1 MTNWHTKTSTEI
13 FEILKINERG
23 LNKEEVNL
31 RLKEYGLNKLPE
43 AKVDNPA
50 IIFLRQFQSPLIYI
64 LFAASLAI
72 FYLKEFVDSLIILGV
87 LFFNAVVGAL
97 QEGKA
102 QNTLLALKNF
112 IETNAEVLRDGK
124 EIIIPDSKL
133 VPGDIILL
141 QEGEK
146 IPADARIIVSN
157 NLKIDQASLTG
168 ESIPIYKTSEKIHRE
183 DLAIID
189 QKNMVFKGTYIAA
202 GNGQAVVVATGL
214 DTAIG
219 KISQEITLIDAEIPL
234 KKDIRQLSRMII
246 IIVAVIGAILFFSGI
261 FSGKSLIEMFK
272 VVVAISVSIIPEGLP
287 IVITLVLATGVWRM
301 AKQNALVKKLQ
312 AVEALGQAKI
322 IAIDKTGTITK
333 NELAVQ
339 EVFINGKVFEIRGVG
354 YEPKGEIYFENQ
366 LISSPDFEDLIFS
379 GKIASFCANARVFY
393 SEENKNYKVSG
404 DPTEAA
410 LLVFSQKVGFQK
422 EIIDAQHPLI
432 KEIPF
437 DYKNRYHAT
446 IRKVDDKNFLTVV
459 GAPESVIPLCKF
471 TKKLRRPDIASG
483 VGAPTEASGENE
495 ELEPVLKKMLE
506 QGLRVLAFAYNRRV
520 SEEVNFEKMSK
531 LSFGGFF
538 GIKDSLRPEAKEAI
552 RRAKDAGI
560 GVIMITGDNKITAMA
575 LAKEAGI
582 YTEGD
587 GILTDK
593 DLDALSEEELVK
605 KLPEISVFARVTPE
619 HKLKIIE
626 AYKKR
631 KEIIAMTGDGVN
643 DAPSLVAADLGI
655 GMGNIGT
662 EVAKEASDIVLLDD
676 NFETIVSAIE
686 EGRSIYKTIKKVI
699 LYLFST
705 SLGEV
710 LAISIALFSGYPL
723 PLLAG
728 QIIWL
733 NFITDGFLDVALAME
748 PKEKGLLRKNWKRKG
763 KYMVDL
769 LMVQRMFVMAL
780 PMSIGAFFVF
790 QKYLPAGVLT
800 QAGLDFNSVKA
811 MTMSLTVLAIF
822 QWLNVWN
829 CRSEDK
835 SVFRMNIFSNKW
847 LVGATF
853 IVVSLQ
859 FLAVYNPIMQK
870 ILHTVSLDISDWLFA
885 LSVASSIIVIEE
897 IRKLIYNKLRFNV

>member
-1 MTNWHTKTSTEI
+1 M
-13 FEILKINERG
+13 
-23 LNKEEVNL
+23 

-43 AKVDNPA
+43 AKVENPA
-50 IIFLRQFQSPLIYI
+50 VIFLRQFQSPLIYI
-64 LFAASLAI
+64 LLAASLAI
-72 FYLKEFVDSLIILGV
+72 FYLKEFIDGLIILAV
-87 LFFNAVVGAL
+87 LLFNAIVGAL

-112 IETNAEVLRDGK
+112 IETDAEVLRDDK
-124 EIIIPDSKL
+124 EIIIPDSEL

-168 ESIPIYKTSEKIHRE
+168 ESIPVYKTSEKLHRE
-183 DLAIID
+183 DLAVVD

-202 GNGQAVVVATGL
+202 GNGQAVVVSTGL

-219 KISQEITLIDAEIPL
+219 KISQKIALIDTEIPL
-234 KKDIRQLSRMII
+234 KKDIRQLSRLII
-246 IIVAVIGAILFFSGI
+246 IVVAVIGVVLFFSGI
-261 FSGKSLIEMFK
+261 FFGKSLVEMFK

-322 IAIDKTGTITK
+322 IAVDKTGTITK

-339 EVFINGKVFEIRGVG
+339 KVFSGNKMFEIKGVG

-366 LISSPDFEDLIFS
+366 LISPPDFEDLIFS
-379 GKIASFCANARVFY
+379 GRIASFCANARVFY

-410 LLVFSQKVGFQK
+410 LLVFSQKIGFQK
-422 EIIDAQHPLI
+422 EIIDAQHQLI

-437 DYKNRYHAT
+437 DYKIKYHAT
-446 IRKVDDKNFLTVV
+446 IRKVDNKNFLAVV
-459 GAPESVIPLCKF
+459 GAPESVIPLCGLSK
-471 TKKLRRPDIASG
+471 
-483 VGAPTEASGENE
+483 EENK
-495 ELEPVLKKMLE
+495 ELELVLNKMLE
-506 QGLRVLAFAYNRRV
+506 EGLRVLAFSFNHRV
-520 SEEVNFEKMSK
+520 SENVDSEKMPK

-538 GIKDSLRPEAKEAI
+538 GIKDGLRPEAKEAI
-552 RRAKDAGI
+552 KKAKEAGI
-560 GVIMITGDNKITAMA
+560 RVIMITGDNKITARA

-582 YTEGD
+582 YEEGD
-587 GILTDK
+587 EILTDK
-593 DLDALSEEELVK
+593 DLDEFSEEELMK
-605 KLPEISVFARVTPE
+605 KLPEVSIFARVTPE

-655 GMGNIGT
+655 GMGKIGT
-662 EVAKEASDIVLLDD
+662 EVAKEAADIVLLDD

-705 SLGEV
+705 SFGEV
-710 LAISIALFSGYPL
+710 LTISIALFAGYPL

-733 NFITDGFLDVALAME
+733 NFVTDGFLDVALAME
-748 PKEKGLLRKNWKRKG
+748 PKEKGLLRKNWKKKG

-769 LMVQRMFVMAL
+769 LMVQRMFIMAL

-790 QKYLPAGVLT
+790 QKYL
-800 QAGLDFNSVKA
+800 DFDLAKA
-811 MTMSLTVLAIF
+811 MTMSLTTLAIF
-822 QWLNVWN
+822 QWFNAWN

-835 SVFRMNIFSNKW
+835 SVFKMDIFSNKW
-847 LVGATF
+847 LIGATF
-853 IVVSLQ
+853 VVISLQ
-859 FLAVYNPIMQK
+859 LLAVYNPIMHK
-870 ILHTVSLDISDWLFA
+870 ILHTVPLDFSDWLFA
-885 LSVASSIIVIEE
+885 LGVASSIIAIEE
-897 IRKLIYNKLRFNV
+897 IRKLIYNKLRFNN

>member
-219 KISQEITLIDAEIPL
+219 KINQEITLIDAEIPL

-322 IAIDKTGTITK
+322 IAVDKTGTITK

-339 EVFINGKVFEIRGVG
+339 EVFINSKTFEIRGVG

-366 LISSPDFEDLIFS
+366 LISPPDFEDLIFS

-393 SEENKNYKVSG
+393 SEENKNYKVIG

-422 EIIDAQHPLI
+422 EIIDAQHLLI

-437 DYKNRYHAT
+437 DYKNKYHAS
-446 IRKVDDKNFLTVV
+446 IRKVDDNNFLTVV

-495 ELEPVLKKMLE
+495 ELESVLNKMLE

-520 SEEVNFEKMSK
+520 SEEINSEKIPK

-538 GIKDSLRPEAKEAI
+538 GIKDGLRPEANEAI
-552 RRAKDAGI
+552 KRAKDAGI
-560 GVIMITGDNKITAMA
+560 RVIMITGDNKITAMA
-575 LAKEAGI
+575 LAREAGI
-582 YTEGD
+582 YAEGD

-655 GMGNIGT
+655 GMGKIGT
-662 EVAKEASDIVLLDD
+662 EVAKEASDI
-676 NFETIVSAIE
+676 
-686 EGRSIYKTIKKVI
+686 
-699 LYLFST
+699 
-705 SLGEV
+705 
-710 LAISIALFSGYPL
+710 
-723 PLLAG
+723 
-728 QIIWL
+728 
-733 NFITDGFLDVALAME
+733 
-748 PKEKGLLRKNWKRKG
+748 
-763 KYMVDL
+763 
-769 LMVQRMFVMAL
+769 
-780 PMSIGAFFVF
+780 
-790 QKYLPAGVLT
+790 
-800 QAGLDFNSVKA
+800 
-811 MTMSLTVLAIF
+811 
-822 QWLNVWN
+822 
-829 CRSEDK
+829 
-835 SVFRMNIFSNKW
+835 
-847 LVGATF
+847 
-853 IVVSLQ
+853 
-859 FLAVYNPIMQK
+859 
-870 ILHTVSLDISDWLFA
+870 
-885 LSVASSIIVIEE
+885 
-897 IRKLIYNKLRFNV
+897 

>member
-1 MTNWHTKTSTEI
+1 MTNWHTKTPTEI
-13 FEILKINERG
+13 FEILRTNERG
-23 LNKEEVNL
+23 LNKEEVGS

-43 AKVDNPA
+43 AKIDNPA

-72 FYLKEFVDSLIILGV
+72 FYLKDFIDGLIILAV
-87 LFFNAVVGAL
+87 LLFNAIVGAL

-112 IETNAEVLRDGK
+112 IKTDAEVLRDGK
-124 EIIIPDSKL
+124 EIIVPDSEL

-146 IPADARIIVSN
+146 IPADARVLVSN

-168 ESIPIYKTSEKIHRE
+168 ESIPVYKTPEELHRG
-183 DLAIID
+183 DLVVID
-189 QKNMVFKGTYIAA
+189 QKNIVFKGTYIAA

-214 DTAIG
+214 DTTIG
-219 KISQEITLIDAEIPL
+219 KISQKIALIDTEIPL
-234 KKDIRQLSRMII
+234 KKDIRQLSRLI
-246 IIVAVIGAILFFSGI
+246 IIVVAIIGIILFFSGI

-312 AVEALGQAKI
+312 AVEALGQVKI
-322 IAIDKTGTITK
+322 IAVDKTGTITK
-333 NELAVQ
+333 NELVVQ
-339 EVFINGKVFEIRGVG
+339 KVFTNGKIFEVRGVG

-366 LISSPDFEDLIFS
+366 LISPPDFEDLIFS

-393 SEENKNYKVSG
+393 SEENKNYKVIG

-410 LLVFSQKVGFQK
+410 LLVFSQKIGFQK
-422 EIIDAQHPLI
+422 EIIDAQHSLI

-437 DYKNRYHAT
+437 DYKNKYHAA
-446 IRKVDDKNFLTVV
+446 IRKVDDNNFLTVV
-459 GAPESVIPLCKF
+459 GAPESVIPFCGLS
-471 TKKLRRPDIASG
+471 KK
-483 VGAPTEASGENE
+483 ENE
-495 ELEPVLKKMLE
+495 ELESVLNKMLE

-520 SEEVNFEKMSK
+520 SEDVDSEKMPK

-538 GIKDSLRPEAKEAI
+538 GIKDGLRPEAKEAI
-552 RRAKDAGI
+552 KRVKDAGI
-560 GVIMITGDNKITAMA
+560 RVIMITGDNKITARA

-582 YTEGD
+582 YAEGD

-593 DLDALSEEELVK
+593 DLDALSEEELAK

-655 GMGNIGT
+655 GMGKIGT
-662 EVAKEASDIVLLDD
+662 EVAKEVADIVLLDD

-686 EGRSIYKTIKKVI
+686 EGRSIYKTIKKAI

-710 LAISIALFSGYPL
+710 LTISIALFSGYPL

-733 NFITDGFLDVALAME
+733 NFVTDGFLTVALAME
-748 PKEKGLLRKNWKRKG
+748 PKEKGLLRKNWKKKG
-763 KYMVDL
+763 KYMVDM
-769 LMVQRMFVMAL
+769 LMAQRMFVMAL

-790 QKYLPAGVLT
+790 QKYL
-800 QAGLDFNSVKA
+800 DFDLIKA
-811 MTMSLTVLAIF
+811 MTMSLTTLAIF
-822 QWLNVWN
+822 QWLNAWN

-835 SVFRMNIFSNKW
+835 SIFRMNIFSNKW
-847 LVGATF
+847 LMGATF

-859 FLAVYNPIMQK
+859 LLAVYNPIMQK
-870 ILHTVSLDISDWLFA
+870 ILHTVPLDISDWLFA
-885 LSVASSIIVIEE
+885 LGIASSIIVIEE
-897 IRKLIYNKLRFNV
+897 IRKLIYNKLSFNV